1 MGTTV
6 ESAACRATA
15 GHSRDQFR
23 KGVSMSKQTRR
34 VFLQRAAG
42 AAAACG
48 VLPRFSRAADVNSQ
62 LRMAVIGFNGQGRS
76 HIRAYRDYLVALC
89 DVDQNVLGKAA
100 ENFEKENGRKV
111 DQVSDF
117 HDILERKDI
126 DAISIATPN
135 HLHSHITILA
145 AQAGKDV
152 YCEKPLSHTVW
163 EGRQVVNAMNRY
175 NRIIQCGTQ
184 ARSSRAIKEAVEWV
198 HSGKLGKILCVTG
211 TCYKPR
217 QSIGKLDKP
226 LQIPS
231 TINYDLWCGPAAKVD
246 LYRPNLHYDW
256 HWDYNTGNGDM
267 GNQGI
272 HQMDV
277 ARWFHGAKALS
288 PRVVSFGGRLG
299 YEDAGNSANTQV
311 VLHDYPDHPLIFE
324 TRGLPKSKSAQARG
338 WGRSMDN
345 YKGSEIGVVV
355 ECENGYVVSTASY
368 GEVRAYDNGGKEI
381 ERWRG
386 GGGHHENF
394 LAAVKSRKP
403 EDLNAPAL
411 EGHLSSALCHTGQ
424 VSHMLGDPRTAKEIL
439 ESVGTHER
447 LHNSV
452 ERMLAHLKANEVNV
466 DEPAVTAGV
475 WLEMDPSTE
484 RFTNNQTASEM
495 LRRADRE
502 PFITPEIA

>member
-1 MGTTV
+1 
-6 ESAACRATA
+6 
-15 GHSRDQFR
+15 
-23 KGVSMSKQTRR
+23 MSKQTRR
-34 VFLQRAAG
+34 VFLQQAAG

-48 VLPRFSRAADVNSQ
+48 VLPRFTRAADVNSQ

-76 HIRAYRDYLVALC
+76 HINAYKDYLVALC
-89 DVDQNVLGKAA
+89 DVDQNVLGKEA
-100 ENFEKENGRKV
+100 ERFEKDNDRKV
-111 DQVSDF
+111 DQVTDF
-117 HDILERKDI
+117 HEILDRKDI

-163 EGRQVVNAMNRY
+163 EGRQVVNAMNKY

-184 ARSSRAIKEAVEWV
+184 ARSSRAIKEAVEFV

-217 QSIGKLDKP
+217 QAIGKLDKP
-226 LQIPS
+226 LVIPN

-246 LYRPNLHYDW
+246 LYRPRLHYDW

-272 HQMDV
+272 HQMDI
-277 ARWFHGAKALS
+277 ARWFHGAKTLS

-311 VLHDYPDHPLIFE
+311 VLHDYPEYPLIFE
-324 TRGLPKSKSAQARG
+324 TRGLPQSGLNWRRG
-338 WGRSMDN
+338 MDN

-355 ECENGYVVSTASY
+355 ECENGYVLSTSSY
-368 GEVRAYDNGGKEI
+368 GECRAYDNDGKEI

-386 GGGHHENF
+386 GGSHHENF
-394 LAAVKSRKP
+394 LKAVRSRKP

-424 VSHMLGDPRTAKEIL
+424 VSHQLGEPRTAKEIL
-439 ESVGTHER
+439 ASVEKNDR
-447 LHNSV
+447 LRNAV
-452 ERMLAHLKANEVNV
+452 ERMMAHLKANNVNV
-466 DEPAVTAGV
+466 DEPVVTAGV
-475 WLEMDPSTE
+475 VLEMDPQTE
-484 RFTNNQTASEM
+484 RFTNNSTAADM
-495 LRRADRE
+495 VRRVDRK